1 MDFFYENKIDFCPPL
16 QVLCSNLSTSHQEP
30 SDNSHTTEKYGY
42 GQSGL
47 DQRDKEAAGLF
58 YLKTVYLPEQLEKN
72 LQKYLKSKGTCQSSN
87 HLTL

>member
-1 MDFFYENKIDFCPPL
+1 MLNLCPLL

-30 SDNSHTTEKYGY
+30 SVNSHTTEKYGY

-58 YLKTVYLPEQLEKN
+58 YLSTVYLPDQLEKN
-72 LQKYLKSKGTCQSSN
+72 LQKYLKSKGTCLS
-87 HLTL
+87 